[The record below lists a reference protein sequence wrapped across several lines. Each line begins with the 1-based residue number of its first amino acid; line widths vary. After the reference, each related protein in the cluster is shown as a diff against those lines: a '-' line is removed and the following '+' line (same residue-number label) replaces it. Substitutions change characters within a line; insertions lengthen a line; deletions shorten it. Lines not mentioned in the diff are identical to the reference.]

1 MLFQAKENTGEA
13 HKIRLSGVPNHLV
26 EATGFEPAAS
36 ASRTQRSTKL
46 SHASISLFISHILRL
61 QKLLYS
67 FPCHLSTLFLKNF
80 SKISKNTKKLF

>member
-13 HKIRLSGVPNHLV
+13 HKTRLSGVPNHLV

-46 SHASISLFISHILRL
+46 SHAAFYLSVTTRGCKIYYMHFRCIC
-61 QKLLYS
+61 Q
-67 FPCHLSTLFLKNF
+67 HLV
-80 SKISKNTKKLF
+80 